1 MESRNDIMKKRDY
14 ITAGAYYRLS
24 KRVLIKACEQI
35 SRSLHLPKA
44 ESGKMYCLYDKW
56 IDVEAKIGFEDMAY
70 RDEIAKGKN
79 ISFYD
84 YCPELVS
91 LFFGDLS
98 INSETDKKITD
109 KMKEILQSL
118 LDEIERNEQ
127 KWTS

>member
-1 MESRNDIMKKRDY
+1 MKKRDY

-24 KRVLIKACEQI
+24 KKVLTKACEQI
-35 SRSLHLPKA
+35 SRSLNLPKVQ
-44 ESGKMYCLYDKW
+44 SRKMYCLYDKW
-56 IDVEAKIGFEDMAY
+56 IELETKIGFEFEDMAY
-70 RDEIAKGKN
+70 KDEIAKGRN

-109 KMKEILQSL
+109 KMKEILRSL

>member
-1 MESRNDIMKKRDY
+1 MKKRDY

-44 ESGKMYCLYDKW
+44 ESGKT
-56 IDVEAKIGFEDMAY
+56 KIGFEDMAY
-70 RDEIAKGKN
+70 RDEIAKGRN

-84 YCPELVS
+84 HCPELVS

>member
-1 MESRNDIMKKRDY
+1 MILNNEKVYNTPEKSARYTVMQTSDE
-14 ITAGAYYRLS
+14 
-24 KRVLIKACEQI
+24 EQV
-35 SRSLHLPKA
+35 
-44 ESGKMYCLYDKW
+44 LYDKW
-56 IDVEAKIGFEDMAY
+56 IDLEAKIGFEDMAY
-70 RDEIAKGKN
+70 RDEIANGRN

-84 YCPELVS
+84 HCPELVS

>member
-24 KRVLIKACEQI
+24 KKVLIKACEQI
-35 SRSLHLPKA
+35 SRSLNLPKVQ
-44 ESGKMYCLYDKW
+44 SKKMYNVLEEWCV
-56 IDVEAKIGFEDMAY
+56 IEPEIGFEDMAY
-70 RDEIAKGKN
+70 RDEIAKGRN
-79 ISFYD
+79 ISLYD
-84 YCPELVS
+84 YYPELSS